1 MVIGKIGSG
10 KTTLLYSIMEENHKV
25 GGDLKLQGSIAYV
38 VQEPFIFS
46 GTVQENITFGLTYG
60 ESRFTRVIEAC
71 SLAHDLQ

>member
-38 VQEPFIFS
+38 E
-46 GTVQENITFGLTYG
+46 
-60 ESRFTRVIEAC
+60 
-71 SLAHDLQ
+71 